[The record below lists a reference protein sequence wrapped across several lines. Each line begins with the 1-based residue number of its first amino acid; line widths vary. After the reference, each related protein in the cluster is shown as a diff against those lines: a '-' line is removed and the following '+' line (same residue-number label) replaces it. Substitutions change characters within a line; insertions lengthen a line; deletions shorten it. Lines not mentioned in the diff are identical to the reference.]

1 MKDIRTRLHE
11 ADTSLCLW
19 VSCESIPEL
28 RVWGTREGFL
38 GKLQGKE
45 LYDFA
50 QLVIKNFYGKEV
62 K

>member
-38 GKLQGKE
+38 ENSK
-45 LYDFA
+45 
-50 QLVIKNFYGKEV
+50 VKNYMILHSW
-62 K
+62 